1 MNEFDREQT
10 GKIEYADYIEISIK
24 NINLIKKKKVSKKYS
39 DRDPEDEIIKA
50 FKLFDD
56 DNSGKI
62 SLRKLKKISKELGE
76 ALGDEEL

>member
-24 NINLIKKKKVSKKYS
+24 NINLIKKVSKKYS